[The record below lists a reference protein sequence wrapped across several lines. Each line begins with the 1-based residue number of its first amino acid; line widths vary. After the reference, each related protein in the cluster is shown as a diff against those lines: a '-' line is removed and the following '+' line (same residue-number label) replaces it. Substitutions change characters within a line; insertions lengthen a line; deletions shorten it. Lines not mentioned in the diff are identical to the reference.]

1 MRPFVYVVIFAVVFL
16 IFKAFFLDSYL
27 KERSASEANTSVEV
41 TQGEPSVVVEP
52 EKNITKE
59 SSANSPKKDNKDMPL
74 DRLGDE
80 IADKLKGKL

>member
-1 MRPFVYVVIFAVVFL
+1 MRPFVYVVIFAVIFL

-27 KERSASEANTSVEV
+27 KERSASEANTSVEM
-41 TQGEPSVVVEP
+41 TQGTSAVVVEP

-59 SSANSPKKDNKDMPL
+59 SSANSPNKDLPL

>member
-1 MRPFVYVVIFAVVFL
+1 MRPFVYIVIFAVVFL

-52 EKNITKE
+52 EKNITK
-59 SSANSPKKDNKDMPL
+59 SSNANSPKKDMPL